1 MTDIFDGDPLI
12 TIGGDGA
19 DMNFKGGQ
27 PEMDT
32 GFDNHVNFSL
42 LTKSGWWGNDLE
54 PLAERKL
61 GAKYMDTALVKEGL
75 ITRQTLIDADKSAV
89 SDVKGDEFGLVAAQ
103 TTNPTSQN
111 ILTEILYTP
120 PTREVR
126 KLRLER
132 TGQNWISLV
141 QKGS

>member
-32 GFDNHVNFSL
+32 GFDNHVNIAL
-42 LTKSGWWGNDLE
+42 LTKKGWWGNDLE

-61 GAKYMDTALVKEGL
+61 GANYMDTDLVKGGL
-75 ITRQTLIDADKSAV
+75 ITRQSLIDADKAAE
-89 SDVKGDEFGLVAAQ
+89 SDVRGDEFGLIAAQ
-103 TTNPTSQN
+103 TSNPTSQN
-111 ILTEILYTP
+111 VLTEVLFTP
-120 PTREVR
+120 PTREVQ
-126 KLRLER
+126 KLVLER
-132 TGQNWISLV
+132 TGQNWISIA
-141 QKGS
+141 QQGS